1 MSWPSMMN
9 IAQMTLMAPRLSI
22 SILHTYS
29 KFARVFYGSE
39 DRSFVEASKQ
49 HRSMNTHANSTLASG
64 SEETSLLPL
73 LLLPGTACDERLFAP
88 LLGGLPHADTRVVQV
103 CGAQTTPELAANI
116 LATAPERF
124 ALAGFSLGGI
134 VALEMIAQAPERIER
149 LALIDT
155 TPRPDPVT
163 NAEIRRAAA
172 ARARADGMDGYI
184 LDAWDKLVSP
194 ANAANDQLRQIIV
207 GMARHAGPDILAQQS
222 EVAIHRAD
230 SRPRLSQITVPTLI
244 LAGADEQIC
253 PLAAHEELASGIAG
267 ARYFTIPN
275 AGHFAP
281 LENPAAVARH
291 MRDWLSWPTPISNE
305 PSQTQGAKMSDA
317 TSNPKTKGAS
327 PVAAENVLQV
337 ERHDYP
343 DLAPTNRP
351 RSQSLEGF
359 DDIYTDIVDYIIRC
373 THKIWDE
380 RDIGLI
386 YTHYTHNCVLYGTT
400 GTIYNRE
407 DVVRDTIQRL
417 VSFPERRG
425 MGTQVI
431 WNGNDKDG
439 FYTSHLVTGSGR
451 HTQYGHLGAPTGKP
465 FVSRTIADCMV
476 FQNKIYREWVVADTM
491 AIIQQLGLDPHGFA
505 MKTAKS
511 KFDAGLISLDIGENR
526 RFVGQTPPAEKADTS
541 LAHNDIEAQTIEMLH
556 EIFTKRMFGRIAQ
569 DYAPNAQYHGPLM
582 KELYGHAAIIHQHL
596 GLIGSLP
603 DASYEIQHVASN
615 PCEEGGTKVAV
626 RWIME
631 GHHLGYGILGTL
643 GDPTGKRIQ
652 VMGMSHYHWKNGKV
666 VDEWNVYDELSLL
679 TQVKLGQLADGE
691 LDA

>member
-1 MSWPSMMN
+1 MEGAVTVP
-9 IAQMTLMAPRLSI
+9 
-22 SILHTYS
+22 
-29 KFARVFYGSE
+29 
-39 DRSFVEASKQ
+39 
-49 HRSMNTHANSTLASG
+49 
-64 SEETSLLPL
+64 LPL
-73 LLLPGTACDERLFAP
+73 LLLPGTACDRRLFEPMLAR
-88 LLGGLPHADTRVVQV
+88 LGLPVTIVADMS
-103 CGAQTTPELAANI
+103 GAGSAAEQARLI
-116 LATAPERF
+116 LAEAPERF
-124 ALAGFSLGGI
+124 SLLGFSLGGI
-134 VALEMIAQAPERIER
+134 VALEMVAQAPERAAR
-149 LALIDT
+149 LALVDT
-155 TPRPDPVT
+155 TARPLPPDEAVRRREQVT
-163 NAEIRRAAA
+163 L
-172 ARARADGMDGYI
+172 ARAGGMRDYVLDGWSRSVAESTAADEM
-184 LDAWDKLVSP
+184 
-194 ANAANDQLRQIIV
+194 LRDTVIT
-207 GMARHAGPDILAQQS
+207 MAEELGAERLSRQVEI
-222 EVAIHRAD
+222 AINRAD
-230 SRPRLSQITVPTLI
+230 SRPRLSAIAVPTLI
-244 LAGADEQIC
+244 LAGEDEQVCSLEAHREMADAI
-253 PLAAHEELASGIAG
+253 PGAAF
-267 ARYFTIPN
+267 FTIPR
-275 AGHFAP
+275 AGHFSP

-291 MRDWLSWPTPISNE
+291 VRHWLDWTEIKHAIPADD
-305 PSQTQGAKMSDA
+305 QGATMSDV
-317 TSNPKTKGAS
+317 TSNPKTKGSSA
-327 PVAAENVLQV
+327 VALEESVLQV
-337 ERHDYP
+337 ERRDYP

-451 HTQYGHLGAPTGKP
+451 HTQYGHLGQPTGKP

-476 FQNKIYREWVVADTM
+476 HRNKIYREWVVADQM
-491 AIIQQLGLDPHGFA
+491 AIIKQLGLDPNHFA
-505 MKTAKS
+505 ERTAKQ
-511 KFDAGLISLDIGENR
+511 KFAAGLTSLDIGENR
-526 RFVGQTPPAEKADTS
+526 RFLGQTPPTEKADTS
-541 LAHNDIEAQTIEMLH
+541 LAHNDVEAQTIEMLH
-556 EIFTKRMFGRIAQ
+556 EVFTKRMFGRIAQ

-582 KELYGHAAIIHQHL
+582 KELYGVAAIIHQHL

-631 GHHLGYGILGTL
+631 GHHLGYGILGEL
-643 GDPTGKRIQ
+643 GDPTGKRVQ
-652 VMGMSHYHWKNGKV
+652 VMGMSHYHWKDGKV

-679 TQVKLGQLADGE
+679 VQVKLGQLAE
-691 LDA
+691 AA

>member
-1 MSWPSMMN
+1 MN
-9 IAQMTLMAPRLSI
+9 KPIPVPVQ
-22 SILHTYS
+22 
-29 KFARVFYGSE
+29 SE
-39 DRSFVEASKQ
+39 AVA
-49 HRSMNTHANSTLASG
+49 T
-64 SEETSLLPL
+64 LPL
-73 LLLPGTACDERLFAP
+73 LMLAGTACDARLFAP
-88 LLGGLPHADTRVVQV
+88 MCDALGHPAVAIVEMT
-103 CGAQTTPELAANI
+103 GAGSAAAMAGKI
-116 LATAPERF
+116 LADAPERF
-124 ALAGFSLGGI
+124 ALLGFSLGGI
-134 VALEMIAQAPERIER
+134 VALEMAAQAPERIAR
-149 LALIDT
+149 LALVNT
-155 TPRPDPVT
+155 TPRPDPAR
-163 NAEIRRAAA
+163 NAKVRREAVAK
-172 ARARADGMDGYI
+172 ARREGMDHYV
-184 LDAWDKLVSP
+184 LDAWQDLVSP
-194 ANAANDQLRQIIV
+194 ANRDDAALQALIV
-207 GMARHAGPDILAQQS
+207 DMAQRAGADVLAEQS
-222 EVAIHRAD
+222 EIAINRAD
-230 SRPRLSQITVPTLI
+230 SRPRLSAITVPTLV
-244 LAGADEQIC
+244 LAGEDERVC
-253 PLAAHEELASGIAG
+253 PIVGHREIAEAVPG
-267 ARYFTIPN
+267 AQFFTIPG

-291 MRDWLSWPTPISNE
+291 VGAWLDWTDPTPI
-305 PSQTQGAKMSDA
+305 PADAQGAKMSNE
-317 TSNPKTKGAS
+317 TSNPKTKGSSA
-327 PVAAENVLQV
+327 VALEESVLQV
-337 ERHDYP
+337 ERRDYP

-351 RSQSLEGF
+351 RGQSLEGF

-451 HTQYGHLGAPTGKP
+451 HTQYGHLGQPTGRP

-476 FQNKIYREWVVADTM
+476 HRNKIYREWVVADQM
-491 AIIQQLGLDPHGFA
+491 AIIKQLGLDPNHFA
-505 MKTAKS
+505 MRTAKQ
-511 KFDAGLISLDIGENR
+511 KFDAGLTSLDIGENR
-526 RFVGQTPPAEKADTS
+526 RFLGQTPPTDKADTS
-541 LAHNDIEAQTIEMLH
+541 LAHNDVEAQTIEMLH
-556 EIFTKRMFGRIAQ
+556 EVFTKRMFGRIAQ

-582 KELYGHAAIIHQHL
+582 KELYGVAAIIHQHL

-631 GHHLGYGILGTL
+631 GHHLGYGILGEL
-643 GDPTGKRIQ
+643 GDPTGKRVQ
-652 VMGMSHYHWKNGKV
+652 VMGMSHYHWKDGKI

-679 TQVKLGQLADGE
+679 VQIKLGQMAE
-691 LDA
+691 AA

>member
-1 MSWPSMMN
+1 VTE
-9 IAQMTLMAPRLSI
+9 AAPI
-22 SILHTYS
+22 KT
-29 KFARVFYGSE
+29 A
-39 DRSFVEASKQ
+39 EAEV
-49 HRSMNTHANSTLASG
+49 AP
-64 SEETSLLPL
+64 LPL
-73 LLLPGTACDERLFAP
+73 LLLPGTACDARLFEPMLERLGVP
-88 LLGGLPHADTRVVQV
+88 LARVVDLT
-103 CGAQTTPELAANI
+103 GAETAAEMAAHV
-116 LATAPERF
+116 LERAPERF
-124 ALAGFSLGGI
+124 SLLGFSLGGI
-134 VALEMIAQAPERIER
+134 VALEMVAQAPQRVAR
-149 LALIDT
+149 LALVDTTARPVPEGDVARRRAEVERARETGMADYVRGGWPRSIAPQNLERQDLIDT
-155 TPRPDPVT
+155 AVT
-163 NAEIRRAAA
+163 MAE
-172 ARARADGMDGYI
+172 
-184 LDAWDKLVSP
+184 DAGVET
-194 ANAANDQLRQIIV
+194 LRQQVEMGI
-207 GMARHAGPDILAQQS
+207 Q
-222 EVAIHRAD
+222 RAD
-230 SRPRLSQITVPTLI
+230 SRPRLAKIGVPTLV
-244 LAGADEQIC
+244 LAGEAEQVCTLEAHREIADAV
-253 PLAAHEELASGIAG
+253 PG
-267 ARYFTIPN
+267 ARFFTIPQ

-291 MRDWLSWPTPISNE
+291 VRDWLDWTFSQDISADA
-305 PSQTQGAKMSDA
+305 QGAMMSDI
-317 TSNPKTKGAS
+317 TSNPKTKGS
-327 PVAAENVLQV
+327 SEVALDESVLQV
-337 ERHDYP
+337 ERRDYP

-351 RSQSLEGF
+351 RSQSLDGF

-451 HTQYGHLGAPTGKP
+451 HTQYGHLGQPTGKP

-476 FQNKIYREWVVADTM
+476 HRNKIYREWVVADQM
-491 AIIQQLGLDPHGFA
+491 AIIKQLGLDPNHFA
-505 MKTAKS
+505 MRTAKS
-511 KFDAGLISLDIGENR
+511 KFAAGLTSLDIGENR
-526 RFVGQTPPAEKADTS
+526 RFLGQTPPTDKADTS

-556 EIFTKRMFGRIAQ
+556 EVFTKRMFGRIAQ

-582 KELYGHAAIIHQHL
+582 KELYGVAAIIHQHL

-626 RWIME
+626 RWLME
-631 GHHLGYGILGTL
+631 GHHLGYGILGEL
-643 GDPTGKRIQ
+643 GDPTGKRVQ
-652 VMGMSHYHWKNGKV
+652 VMGMSHYHWKDGKI

-679 TQVKLGQLADGE
+679 VQVKLGELAEEAQAG
-691 LDA
+691 A